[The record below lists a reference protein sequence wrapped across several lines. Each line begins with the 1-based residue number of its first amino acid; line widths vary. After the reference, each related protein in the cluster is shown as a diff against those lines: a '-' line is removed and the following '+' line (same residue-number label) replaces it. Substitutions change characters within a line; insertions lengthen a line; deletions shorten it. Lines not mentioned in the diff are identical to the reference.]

1 MNLERIKGF
10 LQNYLDT
17 VVSPKIN
24 QKREKTGLGPVEFTV
39 FEILKGNYQPPV
51 IHVFLHTEP
60 EIKKTLSLKPHAV
73 MMLAEVEKDID
84 GFLKVFSINNKVKV
98 HWNRIPIFNN
108 GTLQTND

>member
-24 QKREKTGLGPVEFTV
+24 QKREKSGLEPFEFTV
-39 FEILKGNYQPPV
+39 FDILKGSYQPPI
-51 IHVFLHTEP
+51 IHVFLYTEP

-73 MMLAEVEKDID
+73 MMLAEVEKDIE
-84 GFLKVFSINNKVKV
+84 GFLKVFSINNKIKV
-98 HWNRIPIFNN
+98 HWNRTPIFNN
-108 GTLQTND
+108 GTIQTND

>member
-1 MNLERIKGF
+1 MNLERVKEF

-24 QKREKTGLGPVEFTV
+24 QKREKKGLEPFEFTV
-39 FEILKGNYQPPV
+39 FEILKGSYQPPI
-51 IHVFLHTEP
+51 IHVFLYTEP

-73 MMLAEVEKDID
+73 MMLAEVEKDIE
-84 GFLKVFSINNKVKV
+84 GFLKVFSINNKIKV
-98 HWNRIPIFNN
+98 HWNRTPIFNN